1 MKNRG
6 ARNVPCLTEPK
17 GGVIAVPLGSPHK
30 NAVHQSERRLG
41 SHVQN
46 PEYAAR
52 TGCRH
57 INAVSI
63 AQRGLQTAQG
73 SHETAGMGRDAE
85 SFAFSE
91 TTAAPVAT

>member
-1 MKNRG
+1 MIKRG

-17 GGVIAVPLGSPHK
+17 SGLIPMPFGSPHK
-30 NAVHQSERRLG
+30 NAVHQAERDLG
-41 SHVQN
+41 VHVQN

-52 TGCRH
+52 AACRH

-73 SHETAGMGRDAE
+73 SHETA
-85 SFAFSE
+85 
-91 TTAAPVAT
+91 

>member
-1 MKNRG
+1 MIHRG

-17 GGVIAVPLGSPHK
+17 GVVIAMPWRSPDK
-30 NAVHQSERRLG
+30 NAVHQAERDLG
-41 SHVQN
+41 LHVQN
-46 PEYAAR
+46 PEYAAH

-73 SHETAGMGRDAE
+73 SHEAAGMGRDAE